1 MQPVLFQSYKKETEK
16 LPDRITMETI
26 KTKQNL
32 SERDIV
38 KTRYSIYCRV
48 GNTFFL
54 EIQNLLIP
62 VAAYTVFTV
71 SSVRLN

>member
-1 MQPVLFQSYKKETEK
+1 
-16 LPDRITMETI
+16 METI

-32 SERDIV
+32 SERDVV